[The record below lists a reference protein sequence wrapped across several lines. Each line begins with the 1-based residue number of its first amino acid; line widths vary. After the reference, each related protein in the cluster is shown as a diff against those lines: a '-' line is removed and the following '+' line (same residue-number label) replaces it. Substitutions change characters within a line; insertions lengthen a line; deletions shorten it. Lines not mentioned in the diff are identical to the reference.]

1 VSKPGPPEFLTFIA
15 ALLAQTGIVVAIV
28 RTTVYFIYKKEYTPP
43 EPCGGKLVMPYNDE
57 SKFTDA
63 MIHWNIAR
71 TAWDLSEQRRL
82 AEVRKEVKR
91 MESFSGLTTFSI
103 PCPSLPEPR
112 VHAPSLNHGPAIRSA
127 HGSPER
133 SSSRMPKRC
142 FGTSFLSMSIAQ

>member
-1 VSKPGPPEFLTFIA
+1 VTNPGPPDFLTFIA

-71 TAWDLSEQRRL
+71 TAWDRSEQRRL
-82 AEVRKEVKR
+82 AEGRKEVKR
-91 MESFSGLTTFSI
+91 MESFSGLICVLFMVFS
-103 PCPSLPEPR
+103 
-112 VHAPSLNHGPAIRSA
+112 PAVA
-127 HGSPER
+127 GSPLDI
-133 SSSRMPKRC
+133 
-142 FGTSFLSMSIAQ
+142 FTNIGA